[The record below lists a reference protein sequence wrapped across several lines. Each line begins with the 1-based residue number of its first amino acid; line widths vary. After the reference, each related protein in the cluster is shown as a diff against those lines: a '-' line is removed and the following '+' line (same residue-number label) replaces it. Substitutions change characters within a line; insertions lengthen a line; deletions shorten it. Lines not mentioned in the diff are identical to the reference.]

1 MFEWNRFVKVIKWSL
16 SNMRRNIILVA
27 AALFAVFMIG
37 DISRTMGNSVDFA
50 LYDDGAAWVATVLLG
65 ISLWIIFGGAWLF
78 DNMKTKQGRITYLML
93 PASPLEKYL
102 ARYLIMTVGV
112 LTVCL
117 VAWIAAD
124 LVTMGLCVITFHE
137 TISFTKRLWIAL
149 FDIVRGYDSTVQMY
163 FVTSI
168 CWLGH
173 AFYVLGG
180 TFFRRH
186 QLIFSIITSWI
197 LFMLGL
203 ATGIWS
209 LLSPDWSNIWEWEWT
224 AKMWYSVAGTVL
236 FCLVA
241 LFYWLSYVIFRRM
254 QVINNKWTNW

>member
-16 SNMRRNIILVA
+16 SNMRRNIVLVA
-27 AALFAVFMIG
+27 ATLFAVFMIG
-37 DISRTMGNSVDFA
+37 DISRTMGYGADFT
-50 LYDDGAAWVATVLLG
+50 LYDDDEAWVGIVLFV
-65 ISLWIIFGGAWLF
+65 IFLWIIFGGAWLF

-112 LTVCL
+112 LAVCL

-137 TISFTKRLWIAL
+137 TISFTKRLWISL
-149 FDIVRGYDSTVQMY
+149 FDYGWGCDSTAQKY

-168 CWLGH
+168 FWLGH

-180 TFFRRH
+180 TYFRRH

-203 ATGIWS
+203 ATDILG
-209 LLSPDWSNIWEWEWT
+209 LLSLDLLGDRIGEWT
-224 AKMWYSVAGTVL
+224 AKVWYGIMGTVL

-241 LFYWLSYVIFRRM
+241 WFYWLSYVIFRRM